1 VLWHRLIVII
11 EGKFPIRI
19 WIMKLTAMG
28 LYRIILRMIA
38 DGERC
43 EPFTK
48 MLLPVLLCVSDLLFI
63 SKAQLQMFQI
73 AEARLR
79 LDLGVSLFLRNLR
92 HAPQSWAAP

>member
-1 VLWHRLIVII
+1 
-11 EGKFPIRI
+11 
-19 WIMKLTAMG
+19 MG

-43 EPFTK
+43 KPFTK
-48 MLLPVLLCVSDLLFI
+48 MLLPVLLCVSELLFI
-63 SKAQLQMFQI
+63 SKAQLQMSQI